1 MLTPVYRCLDASR
14 PRAAPMAETYRPGQP
29 ILPDLYACAR
39 LGAGRRCEAW
49 LVWSVTRWAAVVVKL
64 PRPDQAADERTRR
77 ALAREA
83 AILAPLAHPAVQR
96 LLEAHADAPRPYL
109 LFEYVEGPTLDQVLR
124 TAGPMPVGD
133 LLRLGM
139 QIAGGLHYLHQ
150 QGLVHLDLKPG
161 NVAVRDGRV
170 VLLDFEL
177 ARRVGEAPEGTRPR
191 GTPPFMAP
199 EQIRGEPASPAMD
212 LFALGVTLYE
222 AATGFLPFHP
232 TREGREYTFPQL
244 NAPPLPPRA
253 LRPDLPREVEAVVLG
268 LLDPDPCRRPATAL
282 GTLALLGRALPAGEE
297 ATWPAW
303 AERLLPKPWGCAP
316 HANVP

>member
-1 MLTPVYRCLDASR
+1 MLTPLHRCLDTPR
-14 PRAAPMAETYRPGQP
+14 PQAAPGGETYRPGQP
-29 ILPDLYACAR
+29 ILPGLYACAR

-49 LVWSVTRWAAVVVKL
+49 LVWAVTRWAAVVLKL
-64 PRPDQAADERTRR
+64 PRPDRAADERTRR

-83 AILAPLAHPAVQR
+83 AILASLAHPAVQR

-124 TAGPMPVGD
+124 TEGPMPVGD

-139 QIAGGLHYLHQ
+139 QIAGALHYLHQ

-161 NVAVRDGRV
+161 NVALRDGRV

-177 ARRVGEAPEGTRPR
+177 ARRVGEAAERPRPR

-199 EQIRGEPASPAMD
+199 EQIRGEAASPAMD
-212 LFALGVTLYE
+212 LFALGVTLYQ

-232 TREGREYTFPQL
+232 AREGREYTFPQL
-244 NAPPLPPRA
+244 NAAPLPPRA
-253 LRPDLPREVEAVVLG
+253 LRPDLPREVEAAVLG
-268 LLDPDPCRRPATAL
+268 LLDPDPRRRPATAL
-282 GTLALLGRALPAGEE
+282 ATLALLGQALPPGEE

-303 AERLLPKPWGCAP
+303 ADRLLPGPSDCAP
-316 HANVP
+316 HRDLP